1 MWRRNLADEYVISV
15 VLEGKAGGAK
25 RAIKSAS
32 DAEKEL
38 QNKTI
43 AANVAFVTQLARMEA
58 LTSGLN
64 QTIGGFDKMT
74 GGLERTGVLSKEG
87 AEKMRNFTG
96 ALQAMA
102 GPMEIVIALKKLHIA
117 ITGVETGATKTSTV
131 AIKAQKF
138 HVRALNAAWAAMP
151 LVAVIIGAI
160 LLFKIFQRLEDK
172 FGTFTFMIDKTTAAF
187 DALKDSIL
195 ATGNAANDFLDN
207 VADVLTGEAIF
218 GGPGGRLI
226 D

>member
-25 RAIKSAS
+25 RAIKGAS
-32 DAEKEL
+32 DAEADL

-64 QTIGGFDKMT
+64 QTIGGIDKMT

-87 AEKMRNFTG
+87 AEKMRKFTG

-102 GPMEIVIALKKLHIA
+102 GPMEVVIALKKLHIA
-117 ITGVETGATKTSTV
+117 ITGVDTGATKANTKSKVQATF
-131 AIKAQKF
+131 AT
-138 HVRALNAAWAAMP
+138 RALNVALKAMP
-151 LVAVIIGAI
+151 LIAVVVGAI

-195 ATGNAANDFLDN
+195 ATGNAANDFLEN
-207 VADVLTGEAIF
+207 VADVLTLDFSPI
-218 GGPGGRLI
+218 GRLI